1 MRNKLR
7 LRIPLA
13 AQTIY
18 YTTDGST
25 PTASS
30 TKYTGAF
37 QLSTDATV
45 QAIASASGYLQSAVA
60 SATYNFNTQ
69 TPMPQFSPAGGTYTT
84 TQAVTI
90 SDSTSGAVIY
100 YTTNGSTPT
109 TSSTKYTGP
118 ITVSTNTVI
127 NAMATFSGLTN
138 SNVASASYTIQPNGT
153 EINYGSG
160 FSSVFTS
167 LTLNGSAT
175 NVDDSRLQLTTGLTY
190 QAGSVFYNT
199 PTNIQAFTTDFAFQ
213 LSNAVADGFTFTI
226 QNVGPTAIGGDGGS
240 LGYGPNPNTG
250 TTGGVSK
257 SVAIKFDFYSNNGEG
272 TDSTGLYVNGVAPTV
287 PAVDMTSSGVLLNAG
302 DTITAH
308 MTYDGVNLIM
318 TLTDIVVNK
327 TFTHYLAGQYSVHYR
342 EQPRIYRIYRRVWW
356 LERRTRKFCHGP

>member
-1 MRNKLR
+1 M
-7 LRIPLA
+7 
-13 AQTIY
+13 
-18 YTTDGST
+18 
-25 PTASS
+25 
-30 TKYTGAF
+30 
-37 QLSTDATV
+37 

-160 FSSVFTS
+160 FSSVAG

-190 QAGSVFYNT
+190 QAGS
-199 PTNIQAFTTDFAFQ
+199 
-213 LSNAVADGFTFTI
+213 AVLQHPNQHSGVHHGLCVSTI
-226 QNVGPTAIGGDGGS
+226 ECGRRRIHLYHPKRRPHRHWRGRWKPGIWPEPEHG
-240 LGYGPNPNTG
+240 
-250 TTGGVSK
+250 
-257 SVAIKFDFYSNNGEG
+257 NNGWHLQECRHK
-272 TDSTGLYVNGVAPTV
+272 V
-287 PAVDMTSSGVLLNAG
+287 
-302 DTITAH
+302 
-308 MTYDGVNLIM
+308 
-318 TLTDIVVNK
+318 
-327 TFTHYLAGQYSVHYR
+327 
-342 EQPRIYRIYRRVWW
+342 
-356 LERRTRKFCHGP
+356 